1 MLGRNLITSAAGNA
15 AEAVDTSYDIEFASF
30 DGDGKNWIALGDQ
43 DAAPRSLFFKSDG
56 TKMYHLGSVGDKV
69 YEYNLSTAWDVATA
83 VYSQSFSV
91 SEQDSFPMGLT
102 FKTDGSKMYVT
113 GNTNNSIYEYDLDV
127 DWDISSASY
136 NQTLDVSAKA
146 TTPTGVFFR
155 NDGGTEDGK
164 QMYVVGTSSDSVHEY
179 TLSTAWNISTATF
192 DQSFSVATQEGS
204 PGSLFFR
211 NDGGANSGKTM
222 YVGGNFGDDIGEYSL
237 STAWDISTASYTD
250 NLSISAE
257 TTGPVGLFFKP
268 DGSEAFVLDD
278 SHDRVFQLSLSTDWD
293 VSTGTFSYP
302 TTDYFELTDT
312 FATGLF
318 FKPDGSK
325 MFVGGTGS
333 DVVREYSLSTAWAIE
348 TASFTTSFSVSS
360 QDTGIGDLFFRN
372 DGSADDGKKMY
383 VLGSQNDRLYAYDL
397 TTAWDIST
405 ASFDQYIYVGTEA
418 PSPAGLAFASDG
430 SKFYVSCNN
439 TDKIYE
445 YDLNTDW
452 DISTESFN
460 QSVST
465 LPKAA
470 APQGIELSPTGDR
483 LYVVDVTGDNIH
495 QYTLSP
501 DFDISSASF
510 DVSFGPEGELKN
522 KYYGGMQ
529 SLRFKS
535 DGSKLFVVD
544 SSLDAAWAFTI
555 S

>member
-30 DGDGKNWIALGDQ
+30 DGDGKNWIAFGDQ
-43 DAAPRSLFFKSDG
+43 DKSPFGVAFKPDG
-56 TKMYHLGSVGDKV
+56 TKMFHAGSINGKV
-69 YEYNLSTAWDVATA
+69 YEYDLTTAWDVSTA

-91 SEQDSFPMGLT
+91 SAQDAFPLDVF
-102 FKTDGSKMYVT
+102 FKTDGSKMYIP
-113 GNTNNSIYEYDLDV
+113 GNENDSIYEYDLDV

-136 NQTLDVSAKA
+136 NQTLDVSAKETA
-146 TTPTGVFFR
+146 PTGVFFR
-155 NDGGTEDGK
+155 NDGSTEDGK
-164 QMYVVGTSSDSVHEY
+164 QMYVVGSNSDSVHEY
-179 TLSTAWNISTATF
+179 SLSTAWDISTASF
-192 DQSFSVATQEGS
+192 EQSFSVSAQEAT
-204 PGSLFFR
+204 PTCLFFR

-222 YVGGNFGDDIGEYSL
+222 YIGGTAGNDIGEYSL

-250 NLSISAE
+250 SLGIGAQ
-257 TTGPVGLFFKP
+257 TGSPYGLFFKP
-268 DGSEAFVLDD
+268 GGSEAFVLDNT
-278 SHDRVFQLSLSTDWD
+278 HDRAFKLSLSTDWD
-293 VSTGTFSYP
+293 ISTGTFSYP

-312 FATGLF
+312 VATGLF
-318 FKPDGSK
+318 FKSDGSK
-325 MFVGGTGS
+325 MFVAGATS
-333 DVVREYSLSTAWAIE
+333 DVIREYSLSTAWAIE

-360 QDTGIGDLFFRN
+360 QDTGVTDLFFRN

-405 ASFDQYIYVGTEA
+405 ASFDEFVYVGTEA
-418 PSPAGLAFASDG
+418 PVPVGLAFASDG

-445 YDLNTDW
+445 YDLSTDW
-452 DISTESFN
+452 VISTESFN

-465 LPKAA
+465 LPKAST
-470 APQGIELSPTGDR
+470 PQGIELSPTGDR

-501 DFDISSASF
+501 NFDISSASF
-510 DVSFGPEGELKN
+510 DVSFGPEGELKT
-522 KYYGGMQ
+522 KYYGAMQ
-529 SLRFKS
+529 SFRFKS
-535 DGSKLFVVD
+535 DGSKLYVVD

>member
-30 DGDGKNWIALGDQ
+30 DGDGKNWIVVYSQ
-43 DAAPRSLFFKSDG
+43 DTAARGLSFKTDG

-91 SEQDSFPMGLT
+91 SAQDSFPMGLT
-102 FKTDGSKMYVT
+102 FKTDGSKMYVA
-113 GNTNNSIYEYDLDV
+113 GNTNDSIYEYDLEV

-146 TTPTGVFFR
+146 TTPSGVFFR

-164 QMYVVGTSSDSVHEY
+164 QMYVIGTSSDSVHEY
-179 TLSTAWNISTATF
+179 TLSTAWDISTATF

-222 YVGGNFGDDIGEYSL
+222 YVGGSFGDDIGEYSL

-250 NLSISAE
+250 NLSITAE
-257 TTGPVGLFFKP
+257 TTSPVGLFFKP
-268 DGSEAFVLDD
+268 DGSAAFVLDTT
-278 SHDRVFQLSLSTDWD
+278 HDRVFQLSLSTDWD
-293 VSTGTFSYP
+293 ISTGTFSYP
-302 TTDYFELTDT
+302 TTDYFELLDNV
-312 FATGLF
+312 ATGLF
-318 FKPDGSK
+318 FKSDGSK
-325 MFVGGTGS
+325 MFVGGTES

-360 QDTGIGDLFFRN
+360 QDTGISDLFFRN

-405 ASFDQYIYVGTEA
+405 ASFDESVYVGTEA
-418 PSPAGLAFASDG
+418 LVPVGLAFASDG

-439 TDKIYE
+439 TDKVHE
-445 YDLNTDW
+445 YDLSTDW

-460 QSVST
+460 QSFDVSAKT
-465 LPKAA
+465 AS
-470 APQGIELSPTGDR
+470 PQGVEFSPTGDR
-483 LYVVDVTGDNIH
+483 MYVLDVNDDEIH
-495 QYTLSP
+495 QYTLETNW
-501 DFDISSASF
+501 DISSAGF
-510 DVSFGPEGELKN
+510 DVTFTPEEGLN
-522 KYYGGMQ
+522 GKYYGSMQ
-529 SLRFKS
+529 SLRFKP

-544 SSLDAAWAFTI
+544 GSLDAAWAFTI